1 MSEYKMTDENMGTVD
16 VKELGLLDKE
26 TNYIMKSEFRTG
38 LVLSILYLAFVFFI
52 PIINWHFPEI
62 AFYLLFGG
70 MSLSWFLTSLVAM
83 AMAFF
88 IAYIHTKLYERRL
101 KTYHTF
107 STQDNQSNKRGGNIA

>member
-1 MSEYKMTDENMGTVD
+1 
-16 VKELGLLDKE
+16 
-26 TNYIMKSEFRTG
+26 
-38 LVLSILYLAFVFFI
+38 
-52 PIINWHFPEI
+52 
-62 AFYLLFGG
+62 